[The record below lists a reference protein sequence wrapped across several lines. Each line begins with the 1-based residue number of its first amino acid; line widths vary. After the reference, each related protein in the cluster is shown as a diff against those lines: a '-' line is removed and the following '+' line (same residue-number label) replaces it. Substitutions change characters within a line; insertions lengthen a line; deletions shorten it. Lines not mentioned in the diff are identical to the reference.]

1 MRVRFIALFLFGFLL
16 SVPIL
21 GCGSESTKSG
31 PAKVGDTCEKVDPAT
46 PKPDLQRLSA
56 PTQKL
61 PNGSVWNLEFKTNCG
76 DFTVQVDS
84 SISPNTASSIV
95 ALAKSGFY
103 DGLSFHRLVPGFVI
117 QGGDPAGTG
126 NGGPGYKT
134 VDKPAAATLYSRG
147 VVAMAKTGAEPAGT
161 SGSQFFIVTGDAAQ
175 LPPDYAVLGK
185 VTSGIT
191 TADLISSQTIDQSQS
206 MGGAADGPPKEPI
219 VIESVK
225 VSRVS

>member
-1 MRVRFIALFLFGFLL
+1 MKVRFSALLLFGLLL
-16 SVPIL
+16 SVPL
-21 GCGSESTKSG
+21 LACGTESSKSG
-31 PAKVGDTCEKVDPAT
+31 SAKVGDTCEKVSPAT
-46 PKPDLQRLSA
+46 PKPNLEHLSA

-61 PNGSVWNLEFKTNCG
+61 PKGSVWNLAFKTNCG

-84 SISPNTASSIV
+84 SISPNTASSVV

-103 DGLSFHRLVPGFVI
+103 DGLSFHRLAPGFVI

-134 VDKPAAATLYSRG
+134 VDKPEASTLYPRG
-147 VVAMAKTGAEPAGT
+147 TVAMAKTGAEPAGT

-185 VTSGIT
+185 VLSGIT
-191 TADLISSQTIDQSQS
+191 TADLISSQDIDLSKS
-206 MGGAADGPPKEPI
+206 MGGASDGPPKEPI